1 MGTPGAGRG
10 AMADV
15 PDRIASGWRFWAAVV
30 FLAPL
35 ALYLAWK
42 DRRDG

>member
-1 MGTPGAGRG
+1 M
-10 AMADV
+10 
-15 PDRIASGWRFWAAVV
+15 PDAPISSGWRFWAAVA

-42 DRRDG
+42 DRTDA

>member
-1 MGTPGAGRG
+1 MLEATA
-10 AMADV
+10 V
-15 PDRIASGWRFWAAVV
+15 PRSDRIASGWKFWAAVV

-42 DRRDG
+42 DRRDA